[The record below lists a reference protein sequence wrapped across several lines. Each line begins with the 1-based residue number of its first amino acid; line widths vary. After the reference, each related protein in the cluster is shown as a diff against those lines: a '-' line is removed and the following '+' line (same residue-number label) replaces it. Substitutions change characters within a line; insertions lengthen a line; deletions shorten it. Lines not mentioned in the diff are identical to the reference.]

1 MGNHDEQN
9 DVTPITNA
17 SVEYGVSTIMPYL
30 NTASIYNAR
39 GYGYYDFSTYKI
51 RMIILNSF
59 DYPDTVLDDQFVFY
73 EDYICWQEAQANFFV
88 NTLLSTPAD
97 YTVIVCS
104 HWCEAGTIDNTKID
118 QHFGASKIAHNN
130 LTTVGDKTYM
140 SDLVMSDIIAAYKNR
155 TSLSK
160 TYSYSKGT
168 TSVQY
173 TINADFANANGT
185 FAIWLVGHRHLSGV
199 ARSSVGDYWIYVND
213 TSDCGTLTGAWAT
226 DYTNM
231 PRSRDSADTRDL
243 MTCLSVDTGNRLL
256 KFTRIGA
263 HINRFL
269 DDENYLVLSY

>member
-30 NTASIYNAR
+30 NTASTYNAR

-118 QHFGASKIAHNN
+118 QHFGASKIVHNN
-130 LTTVGDKTYM
+130 RTTVGDKTYM

-226 DYTNM
+226 NYTNM

-243 MTCLSVDTGNRLL
+243 MTCLSIDTGNRLL